1 LKRTLLSLCL
11 LFACWPAAAVAV
23 AARDGGKKEGQRPDL
38 SGTWTLDRAAS
49 EFGGAR
55 SIWKNDT
62 TLVITHRD
70 PELRVTRT
78 LTLGDG
84 RQETKELVYYT
95 DGRKETNPTAFGAGR
110 FETQTKWEGGK
121 VVTYAS
127 YGPPSGRFAGDWSD
141 ATFKWRLSD
150 DGRTLTQT
158 ILSSMRPSVGVSSVA
173 DTVNTEVKLVYR
185 RVG

>member
-1 LKRTLLSLCL
+1 MKSIILCVCLAASL
-11 LFACWPAAAVAV
+11 AGVSSAQV
-23 AARDGGKKEGQRPDL
+23 GKGKAERPDF
-38 SGTWTLDRAAS
+38 SGTWKLDRAAS

-95 DGRKETNPTAFGAGR
+95 DGRKETNPMAFGAGR

-127 YGPPSGRFAGDWSD
+127 YGPPSRRFAGDWSD

-158 ILSSMRPSVGVSSVA
+158 ILSSMRPSVGPSSVA
-173 DTVNTEVKLVYR
+173 DTINTEVKLVYR